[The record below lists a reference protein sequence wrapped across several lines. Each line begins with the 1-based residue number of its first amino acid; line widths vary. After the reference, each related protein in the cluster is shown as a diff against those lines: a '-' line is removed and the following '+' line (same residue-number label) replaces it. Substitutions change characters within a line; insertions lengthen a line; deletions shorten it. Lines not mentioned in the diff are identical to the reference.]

1 MSKDKKLSIKYHKEN
16 LIELK
21 PYGLAAGLEVGR
33 PVLIFRSTCEKHSV
47 GVPLSPLEA
56 GISVAQNHY
65 AGVTS
70 SPHGLALKTLK
81 AFGARPVRCIFKEV
95 RGHFL
100 YVDVEFDG
108 SEKITRIES
117 RADEAIS
124 FCIRSGVSFFASLE
138 VIQMCKQLEAFNLH
152 ETDGQQA
159 TLRLFGQVKN
169 KHPYLM

>member
-1 MSKDKKLSIKYHKEN
+1 MKTLDKKLSVKYRKD

-21 PYGLAAGLEVGR
+21 PFGLAASLDPQR
-33 PVLIFRSTCEKHSV
+33 PVLIFKSECEKHTV

-56 GISVAQNHY
+56 GISVAQNHHQ
-65 AGVTS
+65 GTMS
-70 SPHGLALKTLK
+70 SPHGISLKALKELDVK
-81 AFGARPVRCIFKEV
+81 PVRCIFKEV

-108 SEKITRIES
+108 NEKLTRVES

-124 FCIRSGVSFFASLE
+124 FCIRAGAGFYSTVETIQACKEMEAS
-138 VIQMCKQLEAFNLH
+138 NLQSDSAMQ
-152 ETDGQQA
+152 T
-159 TLRLFGQVKN
+159 TINLFGRARN

>member
-1 MSKDKKLSIKYHKEN
+1 MKPSDKKLSVKYREN

-21 PYGLAAGLEVGR
+21 PYGLAASLDPGR
-33 PVLIFRSTCEKHSV
+33 PVLIFKSTCEKHTV

-56 GISVAQNHY
+56 GISVTQNHHQGT
-65 AGVTS
+65 AS
-70 SPHGLALKTLK
+70 SPHGLSLK
-81 AFGARPVRCIFKEV
+81 ALTALGVKPVRCIFKEV

-108 SEKITRIES
+108 NEKLTRLES

-124 FCIRSGVSFFASLE
+124 FCIRSGAGFYSTVETIQACKELE
-138 VIQMCKQLEAFNLH
+138 VSNLQS
-152 ETDGQQA
+152 DPAAQA
-159 TLRLFGQVKN
+159 RLHLFGRVKN